1 MSISLCTTEREVTLL
16 RKWGGYKIV
25 RGVKPKTTQKNIFRY
40 TNGSSNTTYGSNCWR
55 EAQMSSENDS
65 FSAKIG
71 LKENGNSNVSTK
83 KCIKQLI

>member
-1 MSISLCTTEREVTLL
+1 MEVQTQ
-16 RKWGGYKIV
+16 RMEAIV
-25 RGVKPKTTQKNIFRY
+25 GVK
-40 TNGSSNTTYGSNCWR
+40 
-55 EAQMSSENDS
+55 AQMSSENDS

>member
-1 MSISLCTTEREVTLL
+1 MGRVQDSQRCQPWEVSSQKQPKKTSFDMQMEVQTQ
-16 RKWGGYKIV
+16 RMEAIV
-25 RGVKPKTTQKNIFRY
+25 GVK
-40 TNGSSNTTYGSNCWR
+40 
-55 EAQMSSENDS
+55 AQMSSENDS